1 MNRGEIEVVY
11 FYCKVFWEVTIPW
24 TDSIVEVVGGS
35 VNRPIEVGKVNFLI
49 IIKAKDVWGIITIN
63 SIWKVMIEVKIIR
76 IVDPICESIQGVVPN
91 QVYED
96 NLLCIVEVYICRK
109 SILGGI

>member
-1 MNRGEIEVVY
+1 
-11 FYCKVFWEVTIPW
+11 
-24 TDSIVEVVGGS
+24 
-35 VNRPIEVGKVNFLI
+35 
-49 IIKAKDVWGIITIN
+49 
-63 SIWKVMIEVKIIR
+63 MIEVKIIR